1 MWYSE
6 KRTRH
11 SCSARSLGRL
21 CNISRWSR
29 SGATEI
35 SYERNTRLSFVQWM
49 LKADILPE
57 KISHVIGLSWQLLV
71 YNSCATTLL
80 LHAVYGV
87 LSSQGLSTNHHVLHR
102 LCFLLT
108 PQTLGNAG
116 CTLLASFLIF
126 SFPLGPIHVGWDI
139 LPHRGPGSLYLVTA
153 PESRI
158 YERSS
163 VP

>member
-1 MWYSE
+1 MNTRPMHSVDDNVTQR

-102 LCFLLT
+102 LCFLLSPQTPGKAGFAPVASFFIPPWTNSCWLRHTST
-108 PQTLGNAG
+108 PQSG
-116 CTLLASFLIF
+116 
-126 SFPLGPIHVGWDI
+126 
-139 LPHRGPGSLYLVTA
+139 
-153 PESRI
+153 
-158 YERSS
+158 
-163 VP
+163 